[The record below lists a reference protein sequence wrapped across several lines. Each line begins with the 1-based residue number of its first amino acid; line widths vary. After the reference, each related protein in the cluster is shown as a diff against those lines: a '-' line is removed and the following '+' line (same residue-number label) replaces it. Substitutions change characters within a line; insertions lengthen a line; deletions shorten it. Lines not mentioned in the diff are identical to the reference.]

1 MDNINKLNYISTE
14 QMFEG
19 IIVEVNDASVTIDL
33 KGRLGELKVPLRMV
47 ISKWDLEVGQ
57 EVGFLMTYPEV
68 LEEEAN
74 EDYVRMVKHQ
84 QAKERMRRKRQEAE
98 RGDYS

>member
-1 MDNINKLNYISTE
+1 MDNINRLKYISTE

-47 ISKWDLEVGQ
+47 ISEWDLEVGQ

-68 LEEEAN
+68 LQEEAN
-74 EDYVRMVKHQ
+74 EDYVRMVQHQ
-84 QAKERMRRKRQEAE
+84 QAKERMRQEKIKAE